1 MVLFI
6 LPENKKIFPDVH
18 ILSLVFPSVPTASF
32 PVTEHHWKEHSSIF
46 SASSLQLFTYI
57 NYAAHP
63 PPPTPW
69 FLQAFK
75 LSQLL
80 LTVLRKVTCLSLLLF
95 LFVCFN
101 FCCCCLFY
109 FLPLRYMS
117 ASCSVWYSLWL
128 FWQYCLTD
136 GKLPLH
142 VPYAWSYSMP
152 ATGLWPFFGQTSWCS
167 CQTISPACHI
177 PSWQLLKLL
186 ESSKFP

>member
-1 MVLFI
+1 MFIFYHLCSHLYPLPLF
-6 LPENKKIFPDVH
+6 
-18 ILSLVFPSVPTASF
+18 LSRNT
-32 PVTEHHWKEHSSIF
+32 TEKSI
-46 SASSLQLFTYI
+46 APSSL
-57 NYAAHP
+57 HP
-63 PPPTPW
+63 PFSYLPILIMLPILHLPLHD
-69 FLQAFK
+69 FSRH
-75 LSQLL
+75 LSS
-80 LTVLRKVTCLSLLLF
+80 LSCFSQCWERSPVSVCCYF

-101 FCCCCLFY
+101 FCCCCCCLFY